1 MIISILKDAIYLK
14 YGDFVLEKS
23 EISLV
28 KEVII
33 KQSKFLEFM
42 QLVKDDKDLKFDIL
56 LDHTAVDYINEN
68 VFHLVYHLYSSI
80 YNHQVIILV
89 EVPRDKPVISTL
101 CSIWRIAEW
110 QEREVFDLFGILYN
124 NHPDLR
130 RIFLEDDWVGFPLRK
145 NYKDNF
151 MLEK

>member
-1 MIISILKDAIYLK
+1 MIVSILKDAIDSK
-14 YGDFVLEKS
+14 YEEFVLKESK
-23 EISLV
+23 ISLE
-28 KEVII
+28 KEIII
-33 KQSKFLEFM
+33 KSSKFTEFM
-42 QLVKDDKDLKFDIL
+42 QLIKDDKNFKFDIL

-68 VFHLVYHLYSSI
+68 VFHLVYHLYSSV

-101 CSIWRIAEW
+101 CNIWKIAEW

>member
-1 MIISILKDAIYLK
+1 MIVSILKNEITAKYEDFILK
-14 YGDFVLEKS
+14 ESKIALEENIVIKS
-23 EISLV
+23 
-28 KEVII
+28 
-33 KQSKFLEFM
+33 SKFYKFM
-42 QLVKDDKDLKFDIL
+42 QLVKDDSDLKFDML
-56 LDHTAVDYINEN
+56 LDHTAVDYINEG
-68 VFHLVYHLYSSI
+68 VFHLVYHLYSSV

-101 CSIWRIAEW
+101 CNVWRIAEW

>member
-1 MIISILKDAIYLK
+1 MILSILKDAIYLK

-23 EISLV
+23 EISLE

-33 KQSKFLEFM
+33 KQSRFLEFM

-80 YNHQVIILV
+80 YNHQGIILV

>member
-1 MIISILKDAIYLK
+1 MEWIVVTI
-14 YGDFVLEKS
+14 
-23 EISLV
+23 
-28 KEVII
+28 
-33 KQSKFLEFM
+33 
-42 QLVKDDKDLKFDIL
+42 
-56 LDHTAVDYINEN
+56 
-68 VFHLVYHLYSSI
+68 
-80 YNHQVIILV
+80 
-89 EVPRDKPVISTL
+89 

>member
-1 MIISILKDAIYLK
+1 MIISILKDAIASK
-14 YGDFVLEKS
+14 YESFVMQDSKVS
-23 EISLV
+23 IDTN
-28 KEVII
+28 VII
-33 KQSKFLEFM
+33 KLSKFPEFM
-42 QLVKDDKDLKFDIL
+42 QLIRDDKDFKFDIL

-68 VFHLVYHLYSSI
+68 VFHLVYHLYSSS

-89 EVPRDKPVISTL
+89 EVPRDKPVVSTL

>member
-1 MIISILKDAIYLK
+1 MIVSILKDAIFSK
-14 YGDFVLEKS
+14 YEDFILEESKISLEK
-23 EISLV
+23 EIL
-28 KEVII
+28 I
-33 KQSKFLEFM
+33 KPSKLSEFM
-42 QLVKDDKDLKFDIL
+42 QLVKEDNDLKFDIL

-68 VFHLVYHLYSSI
+68 VFHLVYHLYSSV

-89 EVPRDKPVISTL
+89 EIPRDKPVISTL
-101 CSIWRIAEW
+101 CNIWKIAEW